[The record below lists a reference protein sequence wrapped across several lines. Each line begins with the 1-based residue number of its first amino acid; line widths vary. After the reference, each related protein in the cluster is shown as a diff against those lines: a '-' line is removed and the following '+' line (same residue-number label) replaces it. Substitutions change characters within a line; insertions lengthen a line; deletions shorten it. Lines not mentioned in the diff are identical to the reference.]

1 MKNVSKL
8 SLVLPCLLLVSCFS
22 PKTYTDTSKYPE
34 YLKSAIENSDF
45 HSKLYIFPQDISQE
59 EIKTV
64 TYQARDDLFAGS
76 YFFYL
81 VAQYNQERFLE
92 EISRLDSVKAVFK
105 DGTIKPILKYEEQEL
120 YLTID
125 KDNRCE
131 YVKYNEETYEI
142 AYVSNQLFEWYKVD
156 ISNEYLQDDVTIP
169 QELDDGDNTYNMYY
183 SYKDDVGYY
192 VDD

>member
-8 SLVLPCLLLVSCFS
+8 LLVLPCLLLTSCLS
-22 PKTYTDTSKYPE
+22 SRTYNDPQKYSE

-45 HSKLYIFPQDISQE
+45 HSELYIFPKDISQE

-64 TYQARDDLFAGS
+64 AYQTREDLFAGS

-81 VAQYNQERFLE
+81 VAQYNQERFLN
-92 EISRLDSVKAVFK
+92 EINRLDSVKAVFK
-105 DGTIKPILKYEEQEL
+105 DGANKPILKYDEQAL

-131 YVKYNEETYEI
+131 YVKYNKETYEI
-142 AYVSNQLFEWYKVD
+142 AYVSNQLYEWYKVN
-156 ISNEYLQDDVTIP
+156 ISNDHLQDDVVIP
-169 QELDDGDNTYNMYY
+169 QELDDGGNTYNMYY
-183 SYKDDVGYY
+183 SYDGDVGYY
-192 VDD
+192 VSD